1 MTQAEIEAVLQAAF
15 RQCET
20 AGYPLDEQQKV
31 ILSQTIKNQLRQ
43 ATSSKPEANPLDR
56 LTPEQLQALLRFV
69 KQQEQQNASWKVT
82 LFNDWLQGR
91 TSGEVQFIRDVYGVQ
106 WLESITPAHLIEYEE
121 EVLQLK
127 VGDRIEV
134 SNGLWEWVQ
143 ETGPCRREWFPCVII
158 NVTRSLND
166 PENSSTKCTV
176 RFENGSEYEI
186 QNIYDWNRP
195 NWRWAKG

>member
-20 AGYPLDEQQKV
+20 VGCPLDEQQKS
-31 ILSQTIKNQLRQ
+31 ILSQTLENRLRHP
-43 ATSSKPEANPLDR
+43 APPPPEVNPLDR
-56 LTPEQLQALLRFV
+56 LTSEQRQALFRFV
-69 KQQEQQNASWKVT
+69 QQQEQQNVSWKVI
-82 LFNDWLQGR
+82 LLNDWLQGR

-106 WLESITPAHLIEYEE
+106 WLESITPAHLAEYEE

-143 ETGPCRREWFPCVII
+143 ETGPCRREWIPCVIVGI
-158 NVTRSLND
+158 THSASDLGNA
-166 PENSSTKCTV
+166 STKCTV
-176 RFENGSEYEI
+176 RFDNGSEYEI
-186 QNIYDWNRP
+186 QSVYDWNRP